1 MKKQN
6 NLTKPTQSKEKAKGK
21 YHNFDGHW
29 KEMIQEFIQEFIEY
43 FLPELY
49 PNVDFNYA
57 PEFLDTELQNI
68 LESIGTNKRVLDKL
82 VKVRLKNGQY
92 KWLLIHIEVQ
102 SYFEKLF
109 AERMFLMYAMIF
121 AKFRQ
126 KILGIAIYTN
136 KKIPKQF
143 DKYEDKGFGS
153 EAFYK
158 FVAYKVIE
166 QNEED
171 LLKSDNIFALFVLA
185 NLYVSKTSKQ
195 DPKRLAMKE
204 KLFELAMERNI
215 DLDKI
220 SRLLIFVDGIMQ
232 LSKDLQEEYKSF
244 VSQQL
249 KFNETMVA
257 TSPNAELITEYFDK
271 LKKQVNRL
279 AQKEVEEATRLAQK
293 EVEEATRLAKQEAEE
308 ATRLAKQE
316 AEEATRLAK
325 QEAEQY
331 IKKVEQRIEHERTLL
346 IQTLYFEKSW
356 TIDQIADLLKLEKIA
371 VQSVINE
378 HSHNQ

>member
-6 NLTKPTQSKEKAKGK
+6 DLIKPTQIKEKAKGK

-68 LESIGTNKRVLDKL
+68 LESIGTHKRVLDKL

-102 SYFEKLF
+102 SYF
-109 AERMFLMYAMIF
+109 
-121 AKFRQ
+121 
-126 KILGIAIYTN
+126 
-136 KKIPKQF
+136 
-143 DKYEDKGFGS
+143 
-153 EAFYK
+153 
-158 FVAYKVIE
+158 
-166 QNEED
+166 
-171 LLKSDNIFALFVLA
+171 
-185 NLYVSKTSKQ
+185 
-195 DPKRLAMKE
+195 E

-232 LSKDLQEEYKSF
+232 LSKDLQEEYKTF

-249 KFNETMVA
+249 KFKETMVA

-271 LKKQVNRL
+271 LKKRANQLAKQNDEQYIENIVATSPNAKIIMDFFDILKKEANRL
-279 AQKEVEEATRLAQK
+279 A
-293 EVEEATRLAKQEAEE
+293 
-308 ATRLAKQE
+308 
-316 AEEATRLAK
+316 
-325 QEAEQY
+325 
-331 IKKVEQRIEHERTLL
+331 EQRVEKEIEQRVEHERSLL
-346 IQTLYFEKSW
+346 IHTLYFEKTW
-356 TIDQIADLLKLEKIA
+356 TIEQIAELLKIEKMA
-371 VQSVINE
+371 VQSVIDE
-378 HSHNQ
+378 HSQNQ

>member
-6 NLTKPTQSKEKAKGK
+6 DLIEPSQIKAKGK
-21 YHNFDGHW
+21 YHDFDGHW

-49 PNVDFNYA
+49 PNVDFNYK

-68 LESIGTNKRVLDKL
+68 IESIGTHKRVLDKL

-143 DKYEDKGFGS
+143 DRYEDRGFGS
-153 EAFYK
+153 EAYYK
-158 FVAYKVIE
+158 FVTYKVTD
-166 QNEED
+166 QTEEN
-171 LLKSDNIFALFVLA
+171 LLQSDNIFGLFVLA
-185 NLYVSKTSKQ
+185 NLYVSKTKKQ
-195 DPKRLAMKE
+195 DPKRLKMKE

-244 VSQQL
+244 ISQQL
-249 KFNETMVA
+249 KFKETMVA
-257 TSPNAELITEYFDK
+257 TSPNAKIITEFFDN
-271 LKKQVNRL
+271 LKKQVNRAKQADEQYIETVVATSHDSKIITEFFDTLKKEANRL
-279 AQKEVEEATRLAQK
+279 AKKEVEATKHEIELERARLI
-293 EVEEATRLAKQEAEE
+293 
-308 ATRLAKQE
+308 
-316 AEEATRLAK
+316 
-325 QEAEQY
+325 Y
-331 IKKVEQRIEHERTLL
+331 TLH
-346 IQTLYFEKSW
+346 FEKSW
-356 TIDQIADLLKLEKIA
+356 TIEQIADLLKIEKMA
-371 VQSVINE
+371 VQSVIDE
-378 HSHNQ
+378 HTNK

>member
-6 NLTKPTQSKEKAKGK
+6 DLIKPTQIKEKAKGK

-68 LESIGTNKRVLDKL
+68 LESIGTHKRVLDKL

-136 KKIPKQF
+136 KKLPKQF
-143 DKYEDKGFGS
+143 DRYEDKGFGS

-166 QNEED
+166 QKEED

-195 DPKRLAMKE
+195 DPKRLKMKE

-232 LSKDLQEEYKSF
+232 LSKDLQEEYKTF

-249 KFNETMVA
+249 KFKETMVA

-271 LKKQVNRL
+271 LKKRANQLAKQNDEQYIENIVATSPNAKIIMDFFDILKKEANRL
-279 AQKEVEEATRLAQK
+279 A
-293 EVEEATRLAKQEAEE
+293 
-308 ATRLAKQE
+308 
-316 AEEATRLAK
+316 
-325 QEAEQY
+325 
-331 IKKVEQRIEHERTLL
+331 EQRVENEIEQRVEHERSLL
-346 IQTLYFEKSW
+346 IHTLYFEKTW
-356 TIDQIADLLKLEKIA
+356 TIEQIAELLKIEKMA
-371 VQSVINE
+371 VQSVIDE
-378 HSHNQ
+378 HSQNQ

>member
-6 NLTKPTQSKEKAKGK
+6 NLTKPSQTKEKAKEK

-49 PNVDFNYA
+49 PNVDFNYP

-82 VKVRLKNGQY
+82 VKVRLKNGQF

-143 DKYEDKGFGS
+143 DKYE
-153 EAFYK
+153 
-158 FVAYKVIE
+158 
-166 QNEED
+166 
-171 LLKSDNIFALFVLA
+171 AL
-185 NLYVSKTSKQ
+185 
-195 DPKRLAMKE
+195 
-204 KLFELAMERNI
+204 ERNI

-232 LSKDLQEEYKSF
+232 LSKDLQEEYKTF

-249 KFNETMVA
+249 KFKETMVA
-257 TSPNAELITEYFDK
+257 TSPNAKLITEFFDT
-271 LKKQVNRL
+271 LKKRAN
-279 AQKEVEEATRLAQK
+279 
-293 EVEEATRLAKQEAEE
+293 RLAKQDDEQYIENIVAASPNSKVIIEFFDTLKKEAN
-308 ATRLAKQE
+308 RLAKKE
-316 AEEATRLAK
+316 AE
-325 QEAEQY
+325 
-331 IKKVEQRIEHERTLL
+331 TLL
-346 IQTLYFEKSW
+346 IHTLYFEKSW
-356 TIDQIADLLKLEKIA
+356 TIDQIADLLKIEKMT
-371 VQSVINE
+371 VQSVIDE
-378 HSHNQ
+378 QTHNQ

>member
-6 NLTKPTQSKEKAKGK
+6 DLIEPSQIKAKGK
-21 YHNFDGHW
+21 YHDFDGHW

-49 PNVDFNYA
+49 PNVDFNYK

-68 LESIGTNKRVLDKL
+68 IESIGTHKRVLDKL

-143 DKYEDKGFGS
+143 DRYEDRGFGS
-153 EAFYK
+153 EAYYK
-158 FVAYKVIE
+158 FVTYKVTD
-166 QNEED
+166 QTEEN
-171 LLKSDNIFALFVLA
+171 LLQSDNIFGLFVLA
-185 NLYVSKTSKQ
+185 NLYVSKTKKQ
-195 DPKRLAMKE
+195 DPKRLKMKE

-244 VSQQL
+244 ISQQL
-249 KFNETMVA
+249 KFKETMVA
-257 TSPNAELITEYFDK
+257 TSPNAKIITEFFDN
-271 LKKQVNRL
+271 LKKDANRF
-279 AQKEVEEATRLAQK
+279 
-293 EVEEATRLAKQEAEE
+293 AKQEAEQYIETIVATSPNAKIITEFFDTLKKE
-308 ATRLAKQE
+308 AN
-316 AEEATRLAK
+316 RLAK

-331 IKKVEQRIEHERTLL
+331 VEKEVEQRVEHERVLL
-346 IQTLYFEKSW
+346 IHTLYYDKSW
-356 TIDQIADLLKLEKIA
+356 TIEQIADLLKIEKMA
-371 VQSVINE
+371 VQSVIDE
-378 HSHNQ
+378 HTHK